1 MLQSIC
7 QQIWKTQQWS
17 QDCKRSVFILIQ
29 KMGKECS
36 NYCPTALVSHTS
48 KIILKILQAGLP
60 QYVNHELTDIEAL
73 FRKQR
78 GPDIKFPASLGSY
91 KNQGNSRKTSTFGL
105 LTILSLWLCGS
116 QQTGEN
122 SQRDGNTRSSY
133 LPPEKPVCRSRNN
146 H

>member
-1 MLQSIC
+1 
-7 QQIWKTQQWS
+7 
-17 QDCKRSVFILIQ
+17 
-29 KMGKECS
+29 MGKECS

-105 LTILSLWLCGS
+105 LTILSL
-116 QQTGEN
+116 
-122 SQRDGNTRSSY
+122 
-133 LPPEKPVCRSRNN
+133 
-146 H
+146 